1 MVFTPA
7 QTTTYSLAALLILLL
22 PGAALLVW
30 SRQRNSFPSGLADSV
45 GLSVA
50 LTAIIALIGFLV
62 GLRFTQPLLIGLY
75 AFCALVLVVGL
86 VWRATRP
93 GALARIRWKWLPVGV
108 LGLAALI
115 GLAAWRLY
123 QARDLLLPAWVDSVH
138 HTLIVRVIMENGG
151 LPTTLDPYLPAEFS
165 YHYGFHVLAALFAS
179 LANIEPAVALLWFG
193 QILNAL
199 IALSVYR
206 LAMEVWNDWRRAVLA
221 ALLVGFGLHM
231 PAYYLTWGRY
241 TLLTGLLLLPLA
253 MAALLRVSRQPT
265 DRSTMLAAVILTA
278 GVALSHY
285 TTLLLLGFFTFIL
298 LVAPLLRSRLPDE
311 SGVQPRRWQAIWPVA
326 LTALGGVLIA
336 APWLARVWQQTS
348 IQAAISLV
356 SPLNSSQSEYW
367 DYILYLLGPAHN
379 ATWLAVAGVG
389 LVWALLRKPARP
401 LAVWGLLLALLTL
414 PWGLRL
420 APFRPDHMAIV
431 LFLPAS
437 LLAADLVF
445 SLVELA
451 SKLPWFWLKR
461 VTQATVILAALTGV
475 GWGGWQT
482 RDVLN
487 PGTVFITQADLDALN
502 WVRENTPAE
511 ARFMINTTGWM
522 ENIYRGVD
530 GGYWL
535 LSYTGRQAILPPVMY
550 TYAASQFVAQT
561 EEWAEQ
567 SSKLT
572 TCDAVFWKLV
582 GEFDASYLYLR
593 LGQGSL
599 QPDALVNCPQL
610 VNVYRRGGVSIYE
623 IAR

>member
-1 MVFTPA
+1 MTFTPA
-7 QTTTYSLAALLILLL
+7 QTATYSLAALLILLL

-30 SRQRNSFPSGLADSV
+30 LPKRYGFLSRLADSV

-50 LTAIIALIGFLV
+50 LTAITALIGFLV
-62 GLRFTQPLLIGLY
+62 GLRFTRQLVTGLY
-75 AFCALVLVVGL
+75 VFCALVLLAGFI
-86 VWRATRP
+86 WRATRSGTRLSFNWK
-93 GALARIRWKWLPVGV
+93 GALVGI
-108 LGLAALI
+108 LGLAALV
-115 GLAAWRLY
+115 GLAGWRLY
-123 QARDLLLPAWVDSVH
+123 QARELLLPAWVDSVH

-151 LPTTLDPYLPAEFS
+151 LPATLDPYLPAVFS

-179 LANIEPAVALLWFG
+179 LARVEPAVALLWFG

-241 TLLTGLLLLPLA
+241 TLITGLLLLPLA

-265 DRSTMLAAVILTA
+265 DRSSALSAVLLIA

-285 TTLLLLGFFTFIL
+285 TTLLLLGFFTLIL
-298 LVAPLLRSRLPDE
+298 LLGRLLKPRQRDE
-311 SGVQPRRWQAIWPVA
+311 SESQSQRWLAAWQVA

-336 APWLARVWQQTS
+336 APWLARVWQQSST
-348 IQAAISLV
+348 QAALSLV

-367 DYILYLLGPAHN
+367 HYILYLLGPAHN
-379 ATWLAVAGVG
+379 ATWLAVAGLG
-389 LVWALLRKPARP
+389 LVWTLVRKPAGP
-401 LAVWGLLLALLTL
+401 LALWGLLLVLLTL

-461 VTQATVILAALTGV
+461 ITQATVILAALAGL
-475 GWGGWQT
+475 GWGSWQT
-482 RDVLN
+482 RDILN
-487 PGTVFITQADLDALN
+487 PGTVFIAPADLDALN
-502 WVRENTPAE
+502 WVRENTPAK

-582 GEFDASYLYLR
+582 DEFDASYLYLR

-599 QPDALVNCPQL
+599 QPGALVNCSQL
-610 VNVYRRGGVSIYE
+610 VNVYRRGGVLIYE

>member
-62 GLRFTQPLLIGLY
+62 GLRFTRPLLIGLY

-348 IQAAISLV
+348 TQAAISLV

>member
-199 IALSVYR
+199 ITLSVYR

-253 MAALLRVSRQPT
+253 MAALMRVSRRPT

-348 IQAAISLV
+348 TQAAISLV

-482 RDVLN
+482 RDILN

>member
-1 MVFTPA
+1 MTFTPA
-7 QTTTYSLAALLILLL
+7 QTATYSLAALLILLL
-22 PGAALLVW
+22 PGAALMVW
-30 SRQRNSFPSGLADSV
+30 LPKRYSFLSRLADSV
-45 GLSVA
+45 GLSIA
-50 LTAIIALIGFLV
+50 LTAITALIGFLF
-62 GLRFTQPLLIGLY
+62 GLRFTRQLVTGLY
-75 AFCALVLVVGL
+75 VFCALVLLAGFI
-86 VWRATRP
+86 WRAIRS
-93 GALARIRWKWLPVGV
+93 GARLSFNWKGTLVGV
-108 LGLAALI
+108 LGLA
-115 GLAAWRLY
+115 GWRLY
-123 QARDLLLPAWVDSVH
+123 QARELLLPAWVDSVH

-151 LPTTLDPYLPAEFS
+151 LPTTLGPYLPAEFS

-179 LANIEPAVALLWFG
+179 LVQLEPTVALLWFG
-193 QILNAL
+193 QVLNAL

-206 LAMEVWNDWRRAVLA
+206 LAMEVWNDWRRAMLA

-241 TLLTGLLLLPLA
+241 TLITGLLLLPLA
-253 MAALLRVSRQPT
+253 MAALLRVSRQHA
-265 DRSTMLAAVILTA
+265 DRASVLSAVLLTT

-285 TTLLLLGFFTFIL
+285 TTLLLLGFFTLIL
-298 LVAPLLRSRLPDE
+298 LLGHLLKPRQRDE
-311 SGVQPRRWQAIWPVA
+311 SEARSQRWLASGKVA

-336 APWLARVWQQTS
+336 APWLARAWQQSGT
-348 IQAAISLV
+348 QAALSLV
-356 SPLNSSQSEYW
+356 SPLSSSQSEYW

-379 ATWLAVAGVG
+379 ATWLAVAAVG

-445 SLVELA
+445 SLIELA
-451 SKLPWFWLKR
+451 SPLHWFWLKR
-461 VTQATVILAALTGV
+461 VTQATVILAALAGLI
-475 GWGGWQT
+475 WGGWQT
-482 RDVLN
+482 RDILN
-487 PGTVFITQADLDALN
+487 PGTVFITRADLDALN
-502 WVRENTPAE
+502 WVRENTPPE
-511 ARFMINTTGWM
+511 ARFMINTTAWM

-535 LSYTGRQAILPPVMY
+535 LSYAGRQTILPPVMY

-561 EEWAEQ
+561 EKWAEQ

-572 TCDAVFWKLV
+572 TCDAEFWKLV
-582 GEFDASYLYLR
+582 NEFDASYLYLR

-599 QPDALVNCPQL
+599 QPGALVNCPQL